1 MNNIQSDFKAK
12 ARMSTGFYNANGT
25 PSPAFGPQMQMSVT
39 GPQPPNAGPQMP
51 ARPNMGPQPLVP
63 PNSGPQMGR
72 ALGQAEAATFGASD
86 AGKETARAAS
96 QAKFDRAASGSTVAP
111 EGLKQRVG
119 ANPFA
124 TAEPAAQSSLA
135 QRAGRLA
142 GGIGRPSLGG
152 LIGAGGV
159 ALQGVAM
166 DADDMRSD
174 FYDDPE
180 VSGFDKLGQGLRDVK
195 TLALPAATGIVGAA
209 AATPTGPVGTVAGGL
224 GGAVMGGATDR
235 YIESALGES
244 ALDRYRVNRSIEGSR
259 NYGKPHTQAPLSAP
273 NGMVSAVVKPG
284 DANYEKMM
292 ATKHG
297 GIVDINGVIQA
308 AKDSTFDPNAN
319 PFTRR
324 ATPEAEIA
332 RQGENMKQGGL
343 WEATNNAFKE
353 RRAAAPSGTAAFGD
367 DGTRELF
374 NAKQNLEGT
383 GITASKQANG
393 VIEFSGNG
401 DNPNGMRKLY
411 RAADGSITD
420 DWSKTKAY
428 GDQIQ
433 RNAKDQDRLT
443 ELTRGAAL
451 SGDREAVQR
460 LTAGDGRLQAIAQ
473 QAGTERD
480 LRQAVRGG
488 SAKAAQ
494 VLATMAN
501 AGADSTFKAQEL
513 DLRRAAIVGAQEDRD
528 LDRTLRRDALAEK
541 VATANRSAAKDAR
554 EVNQGHMSTLDK
566 QLEQYAT
573 VDGKL
578 DGNRLGRLRGLAANL
593 KPGDGQSPEE
603 FNKDVT
609 TLVGMASKLD
619 DGQAWYDK
627 LISQAGLGGTDL
639 RMWKPNSGLRGGFVT
654 DQGDHI
660 STSQY
665 NKLTDDEK
673 AFFKSKFLRGGK

>member
-25 PSPAFGPQMQMSVT
+25 PSPAFGPQMQMSFT
-39 GPQPPNAGPQMP
+39 GQPPPNSGPQMP
-51 ARPNMGPQPLVP
+51 APPNM
-63 PNSGPQMGR
+63 GPQMGR
-72 ALGQAEAATFGASD
+72 ALGQVETAAFDTSN
-86 AGKETARAAS
+86 AGQATARAAS

-111 EGLKQRVG
+111 EGLKQRIG

-124 TAEPAAQSSLA
+124 TAEPAARSSLA
-135 QRAGRLA
+135 RRAGRLA
-142 GGIGRPSLGG
+142 GGIGRPGLGG

-209 AATPTGPVGTVAGGL
+209 ASAPTVVGTVAGGL
-224 GGAVMGGATDR
+224 GGAAVGGATDS

-259 NYGKPHTQAPLSAP
+259 SYGKPHTKAPLSAP

-460 LTAGDGRLQAIAQ
+460 LTAGDGRLQAIA
-473 QAGTERD
+473 ADAATERD

-494 VLATMAN
+494 VLATMEASRATSAN
-501 AGADSTFKAQEL
+501 QLADL
-513 DLRRAAIVGAQEDRD
+513 GLRRAALVGAQEDRD
-528 LDRTLRRDALAEK
+528 LSRQLRQDSLNER
-541 VATANRSAAKDAR
+541 VASNRLSREKDASDLAMKGV
-554 EVNQGHMSTLDK
+554 ETLDK

-578 DGNRLGRLRGLAANL
+578 DGNRLSRIRGLAANL
-593 KPGDGQSPEE
+593 QKSPGQTDDSYR
-603 FNKDVT
+603 KDVT
-609 TLVGMASKLD
+609 TLISLAGKLD
-619 DGQAWYDK
+619 DGQGWFDK
-627 LISQAGLGGTDL
+627 LTSQAGNGGTDL
-639 RMWKPNSGLRGGFVT
+639 RSWGKNESWRGGIVT
-654 DQGDHI
+654 DQGDHF
-660 STSQY
+660 SARQWNALS
-665 NKLTDDEK
+665 DDEK
-673 AFFKSKFLRGGK
+673 RMAKLLGMKGGK